1 LLCLRFEGG
10 GHAIPENTSLCL
22 LGSPT
27 MSDLDDKFSV
37 DIAVQWF
44 DIFLAALDCYVWVFG
59 EKYTLD
65 MAIPSPIMNRRNI
78 YPKM

>member
-1 LLCLRFEGG
+1 
-10 GHAIPENTSLCL
+10 
-22 LGSPT
+22 

-59 EKYTLD
+59 EKLLTPAELFK
-65 MAIPSPIMNRRNI
+65 NI
-78 YPKM
+78 ESDENQLVQLESTCISSWL

>member
-1 LLCLRFEGG
+1 MLCLRFEGG
-10 GHAIPENTSLCL
+10 GQASPEKTSLCL
-22 LGSPT
+22 LSSPT

-59 EKYTLD
+59 EKLLTPAELFSG
-65 MAIPSPIMNRRNI
+65 ILQ
-78 YPKM
+78 